1 VVLALQAPKTSSG
14 GIMEDIE
21 PGEEQKVAMRDL
33 RGEPEGSSCADCKN
47 VSFRGW
53 FLWCR
58 FFDKPTTGRVN
69 GCSAYQPE

>member
-1 VVLALQAPKTSSG
+1 
-14 GIMEDIE
+14 MEDVERGKE
-21 PGEEQKVAMRDL
+21 PAVAVPEL
-33 RGEPEGSSCADCKN
+33 RNEPEVESCSDCKN

-69 GCSAYQPE
+69 GCSAYQRE

>member
-1 VVLALQAPKTSSG
+1 
-14 GIMEDIE
+14 MEDVERGKE
-21 PGEEQKVAMRDL
+21 PEVAVHEL
-33 RGEPEGSSCADCKN
+33 RGKSEDESCADCKN

-69 GCSAYQPE
+69 GCSAYQRQ